1 MLHIPEQ
8 VSPQC
13 VRDGLSCPRF
23 ATSRPSRRFVSTPTS
38 MDPEPPNEIPAP
50 NELARYAPQERE
62 RERFQRSYVP
72 SNTPGPINTPRANI
86 PPSTTP
92 GSTYPSG
99 TYLPRTNLEDS
110 YQQKYDDN
118 GQAPNISYTPYQMT
132 FLQLEGSDSDIMCF
146 ATSNPR
152 V

>member
-1 MLHIPEQ
+1 MSVMAFLVHASPPPVLPDVSYLPPPQWIPSLPTKYPLRTSWR
-8 VSPQC
+8 VMHLKSVNVNVFSVPTF
-13 VRDGLSCPRF
+13 R
-23 ATSRPSRRFVSTPTS
+23 ATLPVQS
-38 MDPEPPNEIPAP
+38 
-50 NELARYAPQERE
+50 
-62 RERFQRSYVP
+62 
-72 SNTPGPINTPRANI
+72 I
-86 PPSTTP
+86 PPAQTYP
-92 GSTYPSG
+92 QAPPLVSTYPSG